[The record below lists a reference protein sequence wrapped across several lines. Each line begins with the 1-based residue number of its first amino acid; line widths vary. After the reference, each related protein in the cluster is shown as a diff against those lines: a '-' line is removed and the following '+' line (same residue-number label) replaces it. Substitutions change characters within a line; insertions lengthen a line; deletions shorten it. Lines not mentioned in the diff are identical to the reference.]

1 VPKGKIGV
9 KHTSL
14 RLTSTVNGQ
23 TSASVKIKNL
33 GKGMLD
39 GSVSGPAGAPFSAT
53 GTGPFVFAPG
63 NSKRVKVIFAPT
75 ITGTFF
81 AVLHI
86 TSDDPNRPSI
96 DVPITGTAK

>member
-1 VPKGKIGV
+1 V
-9 KHTSL
+9 KHTSV
-14 RLTSTVNGQ
+14 RLTTNVNGQ
-23 TSASVKIKNL
+23 VSAIVKIKNH
-33 GKGMLD
+33 GKGILN
-39 GSVSGPAGAPFSAT
+39 GSISGPVGAPFSAT

-75 ITGTFF
+75 STGTFT

-86 TSDDPNRPSI
+86 SSDDPNRPSI